1 MKKGNYGISFTAI
14 AIIAFVFVLLRQPQS
29 VLLVA
34 GFALLAERDPW
45 LNRQVIQALL
55 LTMAYYGGLLVLDV
69 VFGGLS
75 DFLGW
80 VDAYRAQANLVR
92 VVSVLQDVLFI
103 GLLVLVIMALLKV
116 MKGQDANVPFL
127 GSLAQGNVPGGVQR
141 APESQGPVA
150 PRNAPEKP
158 YEPVKQT
165 PPPPPPR
172 APEPVREVAPPPT
185 DAPVEEAPKEP
196 EVKRCLACHS
206 PVQEGLKFCTECGEK
221 IL

>member
-1 MKKGNYGISFTAI
+1 MKKGNYGISLTAI

-55 LTMAYYGGLLVLDV
+55 LTMAYYGGLLVLEV

-92 VVSVLQDVLFI
+92 VVSVLQDLLFI

-127 GSLAQGNVPGGVQR
+127 GSLIQGDVPGGRQR
-141 APESQGPVA
+141 APEGQGSVT

-165 PPPPPPR
+165 PPPPPR
-172 APEPVREVAPPPT
+172 APEPVQEVAPPLT
-185 DAPVEEAPKEP
+185 AVPVVEGPKEP
-196 EVKRCLACHS
+196 EVKRCPACHS